1 MKLNKEPADKF
12 KDLTMSEITTLL
24 DDLLDDWTS
33 SKSSQPLLK
42 IIIRDTALKIGIYP
56 LLLKI
61 KWFLAGRFKHFRESC
76 YRWKQVGN
84 CENNDPNSENTISC
98 DFLQS
103 IVRVRSLS
111 DALEPETCEKIWAL
125 GKECHNV
132 VCLGLTSRNLQI
144 LYLLRQNGASNFHLF
159 DKKTDNFDT
168 VKLISEF
175 STFILQS
182 KRVASGNI
190 DIIVVDAHL
199 DQFMLNLLTPTL
211 FGGCLLIASNSSPD
225 SPFLQVFATA
235 TECFG
240 SIAWHR
246 LPMPSLSTEKS
257 CSQNW
262 DLSSWPLHP
271 MPFKFPAEMPS
282 GRPWPKISIVTA
294 TLNQS
299 RYLEETLRSVLL
311 QEYPNLEFI
320 VIDGGSTD
328 GSAQILERYRGE
340 ISTCII
346 EPDRGQSH
354 ALNKG
359 FFLATGEILAWLNS
373 DDYYLPGTLWRV
385 ALAFDLYPAADIIA
399 GGCVLQQGIS
409 HIPEGVHHSRLSQN
423 VCIPLP
429 LNRLLD
435 LDGGWLKGDFFYQPE
450 VFWRNEI
457 WEKSGAALDESL
469 HFSMDYDLWVRFAIQ
484 GAVIVA
490 VADAFSV
497 YRVHEGQKTWGQD
510 LPYLP
515 ELRRVNANYRS
526 ARSH

>member
-1 MKLNKEPADKF
+1 MKFSDKSSD
-12 KDLTMSEITTLL
+12 KLKVLTISEITTLL
-24 DDLLDDWTS
+24 DDLLDDWTAKKAS
-33 SKSSQPLLK
+33 PPLLK
-42 IIIRDTALKIGIYP
+42 IIIRDTALKIGMYP
-56 LLLKI
+56 LLLKV
-61 KWFLAGRFKHFRESC
+61 KWFLASRYRHFLESC
-76 YRWKQVGN
+76 YRQKQVGS
-84 CENNDPNSENTISC
+84 CANNDRNSENTISC
-98 DFLQS
+98 EFLQS
-103 IVRVRSLS
+103 FVRVRSLS
-111 DALEPETCEKIWAL
+111 DALEPEVCEKVWEL

-159 DKKTDNFDT
+159 DKRTDDVDT

-175 STFILQS
+175 SSFILRS
-182 KRVASGNI
+182 KRGASGNI

-199 DQFMLNLLTPTL
+199 DLFMLNLLTPTL

-225 SPFLQVFATA
+225 SPFTQVFPMA

-240 SIAWHR
+240 NTAWHR
-246 LPMPSLSTEKS
+246 LPMPSLIMEKS
-257 CSQNW
+257 CSQSW
-262 DLSSWPLHP
+262 DLSYWPLRP

-299 RYLEETLRSVLL
+299 YFLEETLRSVML

-340 ISTCII
+340 MSTCII
-346 EPDRGQSH
+346 EPDRGQAH

-359 FFLATGEILAWLNS
+359 FSLATGEILAWLNS

-385 ALAFDLYPAADIIA
+385 ALAFDLYPTADILA
-399 GGCVLQQGIS
+399 GGCVLQKGIS
-409 HIPEGVHHSRLSQN
+409 HIPEGVHHSRLSHN
-423 VCIPLP
+423 VCMPLP

-457 WEKSGAALDESL
+457 WKKSGAALDDSL

-490 VADAFSV
+490 VDDAFAV
-497 YRVHEGQKTWGQD
+497 FRVHEEQKTWGRD

-526 ARSH
+526 ACFR